1 MNQFSENIK
10 SGLKNLG
17 IESLNPLQVQC
28 LEKFQKEDELVILS
42 PTGSGK
48 TLAFTLPVVQAINP
62 NYNNKIQALIL
73 APSRELAQQIEQVVR
88 GLRSGYKVS
97 CFFGGHEMRFEK
109 QSLSQAPHIL
119 IGTPG
124 RIADHF
130 RRGTINGK
138 SIEYLVVDEF
148 DKSLEIGF
156 KDDLSYIRMQLPNL
170 KKKVLTSA
178 TAMDIIPDYIL
189 DGKPHFIHNKNQAEE
204 SEKRTIYLAEAAQSK
219 EVVLH
224 KLLKS
229 LGNDPTLVFC
239 NFKETVGEI
248 ERFLRKQ
255 GIESVSFHGGL
266 EQKDREKNLVQFRN
280 RSVSVLVT
288 TDLAARG
295 LDIPEIKHVIHLQLP
310 VHEAEFIHRN
320 GRTARMHKE
329 GSVYVIKGKD
339 YFHKDYLPRNME
351 QFDFNTQTKEMKLD
365 SNSNIEYITLYI
377 SKGKK
382 DKLRKL
388 DIVGYAIQT
397 GGLEKDDLGLIE
409 VKDAFSYIAV
419 NKEKADNLIKKAK
432 QVKLKNM
439 QVQMGY
445 VK

>member
-1 MNQFSENIK
+1 MIHFPENIQA
-10 SGLKNLG
+10 GLKNMG
-17 IESLNPLQVQC
+17 ITQLNLLQEEC
-28 LEKFQKEDELVILS
+28 LKVISKEKEVVILS

-48 TLAFTLPVVQAINP
+48 TLAFALPILSEINP
-62 NYNNKIQALIL
+62 NYTNKIQALIL
-73 APSRELAQQIEQVVR
+73 APSRELAQQIEQVIKAT
-88 GLRSGYKVS
+88 RSGFKVN

-109 QSLSQAPHIL
+109 QSLTQPPHVL

-138 SIEYLVVDEF
+138 SIEFLVIDEF

-156 KDDLSYIRMQLPNL
+156 KDDLSYIRTQLPNL

-178 TAMDIIPDYIL
+178 TAMNEIPDYIL
-189 DGKPHFIHNKNQAEE
+189 DGKPKFIHNKVDSEQ
-204 SEKRTIYLAEAAQSK
+204 SEKRSIFLVEAPQAK

-224 KLLKS
+224 KLLKA
-229 LGNDPTLVFC
+229 LTNEPTLVFC

-255 GIESVSFHGGL
+255 GIELVSFHGGL

-280 RSVSVLVT
+280 RSVNVLVT

-339 YFHKDYLPRNME
+339 FFHKDYLPKNMVS
-351 QFDFNTQTKEMKLD
+351 FDFNKKIETKTEA
-365 SNSNIEYITLYI
+365 NIEFVTLYI

-397 GGLEKDDLGLIE
+397 GGLEKEDLGLIE

-432 QVKLKNM
+432 QVKLKNI
-439 QVQMGY
+439 QVQIGY

>member
-1 MNQFSENIK
+1 MIHFPENIQA
-10 SGLKNLG
+10 GLKNMG
-17 IESLNPLQVQC
+17 ITQLNPLQEEC
-28 LEKFQKEDELVILS
+28 LKVISKEKEVVILS

-48 TLAFTLPVVQAINP
+48 TLAFALPILSEINP
-62 NYNNKIQALIL
+62 NYTNKIQALIL
-73 APSRELAQQIEQVVR
+73 APSRELAQQIEQVFKAT
-88 GLRSGYKVS
+88 RSGFKVN

-109 QSLSQAPHIL
+109 QSLTQPPHVL

-138 SIEYLVVDEF
+138 SIEFLVIDEF

-156 KDDLSYIRMQLPNL
+156 KDDLSYIRTQLPNL

-178 TAMDIIPDYIL
+178 TAMNEIPDYIL
-189 DGKPHFIHNKNQAEE
+189 DGKPKFIHNKVDSEQ
-204 SEKRTIYLAEAAQSK
+204 SEKRSIFLVEAPQAK

-224 KLLKS
+224 KLLKA
-229 LGNDPTLVFC
+229 LANEPTLVFC

-280 RSVSVLVT
+280 RSVNVLVT
-288 TDLAARG
+288 TNLAARG

-339 YFHKDYLPRNME
+339 FFHKDYLPKNMVS
-351 QFDFNTQTKEMKLD
+351 FDFNKKIETKTEA
-365 SNSNIEYITLYI
+365 NIEFVTLYI

-397 GGLEKDDLGLIE
+397 GGLEKEDLGLIE

-432 QVKLKNM
+432 QVKLKNI
-439 QVQMGY
+439 QVQIGY